1 MAATHH
7 ELRAAEQIREERA
20 IARKRG
26 VQPSTAAGARFLPG
40 VVPTTRWVADEPHAT
55 VVMKVLRVIVVVMGV
70 VVVAGG
76 FLGGGGLIRGAAL
89 VVAAAVTFV
98 RVILVKEERLLWAVW
113 GVGLLAWTGQLHYVV
128 FPHAA
133 VSFPAVPDYLALGFY
148 GCAMVSVVLFVKSR
162 LHGRRKSLWLDG
174 VIGGL
179 ALSALMSLFVFHT
192 ALAGSGVDS
201 QIVDGQLGYAIADL
215 FILGFIAVVVLV
227 GGWRVGLAA
236 RAFMVGFALLA
247 LADCMYVVAVAK
259 GALVP
264 TSLVTSLWAVGSL
277 SLAAAAT
284 HRRRICH
291 AAHATGLVAV
301 VLLGFSGMSS
311 LGLLAAYAIG
321 LVGRTPAL
329 IGLAAAVLGVTV
341 VRFCSSLL
349 ENSRILK
356 ASQVQALT
364 DSLTGLRN
372 RRRLVIDLENAI
384 GHACESEPLTL
395 GLFDLDGFKSYN
407 DTFGHPAGDQLLVRL
422 GHKLAAAVA
431 DHGTAYRLGGD
442 EFCVLVH
449 GAANDAARALSA
461 AHLSLAE
468 RGQHFSVGASCGSA
482 RIPQDARDAE
492 AALYLADQRMYG
504 EKNQRPDSARRQSR
518 DVLLKALH
526 ERQPT
531 LGAHGQGVTDLAV
544 AVALRAGIKGEQL
557 DELARAAELHDIGK
571 IAIPEA
577 ILNKPGPLSQEEWEF
592 MHRHPMLGERIL
604 NVAPALKPVAKLVR
618 SSHERWD
625 GNGYPDRLKGHQIP
639 NGSRIIFVCDAF
651 NAMTEERP
659 YHASQA
665 PQEAITE
672 LRRCA
677 GTQFDPRAVT
687 LLCQVL
693 EHQTAPNPPHQSAR
707 QAAHVASRSLLTTPE
722 PPGDAT
728 LI

>member
-1 MAATHH
+1 MAATHY
-7 ELRAAEQIREERA
+7 ELRAAEQIREKRA
-20 IARKRG
+20 IARTRG
-26 VQPSTAAGARFLPG
+26 MQPSTAAGARCLPG
-40 VVPTTRWVADEPHAT
+40 VVPTTRWVADEPHST
-55 VVMKVLRVIVVVMGV
+55 VVMKVLRVILVVMGV

-76 FLGGGGLIRGAAL
+76 FLGGGGLIRVAAL
-89 VVAAAVTFV
+89 VVAAAVIFV
-98 RVILVKEERLLWAVW
+98 RAILVKEERLLWALW
-113 GVGLLAWTGQLHYVV
+113 GVGLLAWTGQLYYIV
-128 FPHAA
+128 FPNAA
-133 VSFPAVPDYLALGFY
+133 VSFPAVPDYLALVFY
-148 GCAMVSVVLFVKSR
+148 GCAMVSVVLLFKSR
-162 LHGRRKSLWLDG
+162 LHGSRRKSLWLDG
-174 VIGGL
+174 MIGGL
-179 ALSALMSLFVFHT
+179 ALSALISLFVFHT

-215 FILGFIAVVVLV
+215 FILGFIAVVALV
-227 GGWRVGLAA
+227 GGWRVDLAA
-236 RAFMVGFALLA
+236 RAFMGGFALLA
-247 LADCMYVVAVAK
+247 LADSMYVVAVAK

-264 TSLVTSLWAVGSL
+264 TSLVTSLWSVGSL
-277 SLAAAAT
+277 TLAAAAT
-284 HRRRICH
+284 YRRRIRH
-291 AAHATGLVAV
+291 AANATGLVPV

-321 LVGRTPAL
+321 LVGSSPAL

-356 ASQVQALT
+356 TSQVQALT

-431 DHGTAYRLGGD
+431 DHGTAYRMGGD

-449 GAANDAARALSA
+449 GAATDAARALSA

-468 RGQHFSVGASCGSA
+468 RGQHFSVRASCGSA

-625 GNGYPDRLKGHQIP
+625 GNGYPDRLKGPQIP
-639 NGSRIIFVCDAF
+639 NGSRIIFACDAF

-659 YHASQA
+659 YHASQT

-693 EHQTAPNPPHQSAR
+693 EHQGMPP
-707 QAAHVASRSLLTTPE
+707 AAEEALL
-722 PPGDAT
+722 PGR
-728 LI
+728 